1 MQAQALGL
9 RLLHARVT
17 HSLGCTAQELGDEL
31 RARSA
36 FLEAARAFH
45 TLRAKL
51 GTHFPLWYLARLYST
66 FEEWDIILLTAGS
79 AMKLW
84 EDLARPLSPADQALL
99 TELRGQAALA
109 LGEQRAEHL
118 WQQGRSLAV
127 DAILQRVEARLPQK
141 HTRR

>member
-36 FLEAARAFH
+36 FLEAARVFH

-51 GTHFPLWYLARLYST
+51 GTHFPLWYLARLYAV
-66 FEEWDIILLTAGS
+66 FEEWDIVLLTAGS

-84 EDLARPLSPADQALL
+84 EELARPLSLEDHALL
-99 TELRGQAALA
+99 TELRSQAAQA

-118 WQQGRSLAV
+118 WQQGRSLPV
-127 DAILQRVEARLPQK
+127 DEVLARVEARLPRK
-141 HTRR
+141 HTRV